1 MRVSPRVTR
10 SRQAR
15 TFLTITFGAVLL
27 LCFPALIGVDADYL
41 GVATPL
47 AQWIPALAVILAV
60 RPVRGSRA
68 LRGSWRASPFGG
80 ARTWIVIGLITA
92 AILGVAAA
100 QIVVGVAV
108 GVVSWSPDPAI
119 GETALL
125 VLPVALLALLSAT
138 GEEFGWRGFLW
149 TRVRGNR
156 GFWWTALAVG
166 AVWAVWHLPLLVAY
180 GAQGDLSWRTVLGT
194 TVDLLMAS
202 LVLGAGRELSGSVWP
217 AAWGHALVNSVLVF
231 ATTAFVTPATQL
243 PDSAFWVY
251 KALGWA
257 AWVGAAAGMLALR
270 RRLLIAPAR
279 DVTGRSLDET
289 EDALLEAMRTSDV
302 DALRA
307 LLAEDLRFRPPD
319 GSVVDRAAD
328 LHAHASGALR
338 FLQIEE
344 THRTT
349 EQQKGRGSTVSRSR
363 VHLVDRGRIAEATM
377 TYRRSWAIVGG
388 RWQVVAGSAEIVN
401 DEEAVDP

>member
-1 MRVSPRVTR
+1 MSPRVTR

-27 LCFPALIGVDADYL
+27 LCFPALLGVDADYL

-60 RPVRGSRA
+60 RPVRGSRS
-68 LRGSWRASPFGG
+68 LRSLWCASPFGG

-108 GVVSWSPDPAI
+108 GVVSWSPDPAL

-243 PDSAFWVY
+243 PDSGFWVY

-307 LLAEDLRFRPPD
+307 LLAEDLRFRLPG

-344 THRTT
+344 MHRTT

-363 VHLVDRGRIAEATM
+363 VHLVDRGRFAEATM

>member
-1 MRVSPRVTR
+1 MSPRVTR

-80 ARTWIVIGLITA
+80 ARTWIVIGLLTA
-92 AILGVAAA
+92 ALLGGAAE
-100 QIVVGVAV
+100 QLVVGVAV

-243 PDSAFWVY
+243 PDSGFWVY

-307 LLAEDLRFRPPD
+307 LLAEDLRFRLPD

-344 THRTT
+344 VHRTT

-363 VHLVDRGRIAEATM
+363 VHLVDRGRFAEATM

-401 DEEAVDP
+401 DEEGVEP

>member
-1 MRVSPRVTR
+1 MSPRVTR

-27 LCFPALIGVDADYL
+27 LCFPALLGVDADYL

-60 RPVRGSRA
+60 RPVRGSRS
-68 LRGSWRASPFGG
+68 LRSLWCASPFGG

-108 GVVSWSPDPAI
+108 GVVSWSPDPAL

-243 PDSAFWVY
+243 PDSGFWVY

-307 LLAEDLRFRPPD
+307 LLAEDLRFRLPD

-344 THRTT
+344 MHRTT

-363 VHLVDRGRIAEATM
+363 VHLVDRGRFAEATM